1 LFTSVELQIKHDFAT
16 LQFEPDDDSHM
27 SVTHIVPMG
36 KVIDAE
42 GKTISLNSTSAT
54 KSISRKSLLEIASY
68 LQESQEGV
76 DASYGNREFARL
88 DTDRDGK
95 QTATIWLAPTA
106 TKDSIAI
113 AAAQADGDL
122 NEVENIYGRAAN
134 RASAIVDFDEI
145 LEGLDRSFGDA

>member
-1 LFTSVELQIKHDFAT
+1 
-16 LQFEPDDDSHM
+16 M
-27 SVTHIVPMG
+27 
-36 KVIDAE
+36 IDAE

-54 KSISRKSLLEIASY
+54 KSISRKSLFEIISY
-68 LQESQEGV
+68 LQEPQEGV
-76 DASYGNREFARL
+76 DAAYGNREFARL
-88 DTDRDGK
+88 DTDDRDGK
-95 QTATIWLAPTA
+95 QTATIWFAPT